1 MPSRRN
7 ELLRRAGLVLGI
19 GLAYALFC
27 GLTGWY
33 LPCPF
38 HAVTGLWCPGCG
50 VSRMCMALLRL
61 DLPAAWR
68 WNPALM
74 VLTVPLGI
82 LLARLAGA
90 YVRQGRTRPTWA
102 EQAVIWAMAAFLLVF
117 GVLRNLPGMEALAPG

>member
-1 MPSRRN
+1 
-7 ELLRRAGLVLGI
+7 
-19 GLAYALFC
+19 
-27 GLTGWY
+27 
-33 LPCPF
+33 
-38 HAVTGLWCPGCG
+38 
-50 VSRMCMALLRL
+50 MALLRL

-90 YVRQGRTRPTWA
+90 YVRQGRTRRTRA